1 MSLMNP
7 HTLTNVLCCVKFSN
21 KEVYLQS
28 CPCVSVLVCLHTWR
42 DCTGGVEVD
51 TEFFP
56 HVSCWVSRLCL
67 RAICTPPAAWYLW
80 FWAFSDKSL
89 YPSRI
94 SITTDPSAKKSVCVC
109 LCFTLNCVCE
119 EERDR
124 VGRSENVKHIEFM
137 QDGFRGVCQDQLLTE
152 ALMPWNTVIFHT
164 SSKWLFAVTDTWLW
178 NGKNVLSE
186 VTSLYS
192 FSIASALCRNPVKCK
207 STSHLTP
214 VINLYNCKYTDS
226 HFSLLSRPCC
236 HGNGLPVALK
246 LSKCL
251 LNNLIS
257 SLTLWV
263 STELF

>member
-1 MSLMNP
+1 M
-7 HTLTNVLCCVKFSN
+7 
-21 KEVYLQS
+21 
-28 CPCVSVLVCLHTWR
+28 CVSSHLSAHLKRLYRWSWSGHRVLSTCVLLSQQVLSAGHLHT
-42 DCTGGVEVD
+42 
-51 TEFFP
+51 
-56 HVSCWVSRLCL
+56 SCGLIPLV
-67 RAICTPPAAWYLW
+67 
-80 FWAFSDKSL
+80 WAFSDKSL
-89 YPSRI
+89 YPSLI

-119 EERDR
+119 GERDR
-124 VGRSENVKHIEFM
+124 VGRSKNVKHIEFT

-214 VINLYNCKYTDS
+214 VINPYNCKYTAS

-236 HGNGLPVALK
+236 HGNGLPIVLK

-263 STELF
+263 STEQSSFKLYHVKPHHLHRLMILI